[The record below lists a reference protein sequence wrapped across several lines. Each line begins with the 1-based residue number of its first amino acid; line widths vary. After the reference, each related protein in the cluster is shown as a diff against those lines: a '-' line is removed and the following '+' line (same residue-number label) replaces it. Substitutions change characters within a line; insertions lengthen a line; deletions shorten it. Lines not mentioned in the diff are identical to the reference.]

1 MSPIVT
7 KPEFRAPSDILEKE
21 VARLNVPLPK
31 APLAVV
37 ATPLLGTWVNCNH
50 QAPGLVRLMISAIG
64 NGVMVHGFGACTPT
78 PCDSGAVPAI
88 SMRTM

>member
-7 KPEFRAPSDILEKE
+7 KPEFRAPSDVLEKE
-21 VARLNVPLPK
+21 VERLNVPLAK
-31 APLAVV
+31 TPLAVV

-78 PCDSGAVPAI
+78 PCD
-88 SMRTM
+88 